1 MRRAAVVALLAA
13 ATACS
18 ADDDPTPSSDPTTTS
33 TTPLVWTGDDDGFY
47 APPEPLPVGEPGD
60 LLRYQVV
67 ETDVPGTTYKVL
79 HLSES
84 VQGDA
89 IAVSGVVVVP
99 EGAAAGEPATVL
111 TWAHGTTGIADACAP
126 SKDPGGAVDLAP
138 AFLERGWV
146 FAATDYEGLGTPG
159 RHPYIVGTSEGRG
172 VLDVVRAAS
181 QLPDAPATDEVV
193 VWGHSQGGHAALW
206 AGQLAA
212 DWAPELDV
220 VGVVAGAPAS
230 ELPLIAQALQNGPFQ
245 HYLALAAAGIN
256 AAYPEADLSLV
267 MTDAAQDL
275 LPAVD
280 ERCAGDI
287 ADVFALPYEEFA
299 VADPTS
305 VEPWRSLL
313 LENDP
318 GHVKTD
324 IPVLVIHG
332 EEDEQIPVVASQLLF
347 ERVCGLGQVI
357 ERRTYPGMRHAEVIG
372 PSFDDMVT
380 WMDARVAGEPAGSFC
395 P

>member
-1 MRRAAVVALLAA
+1 MWRAALVVLLAA
-13 ATACS
+13 AVACS
-18 ADDDPTPSSDPTTTS
+18 SDDPEPAASSGAGDDTTTTTS
-33 TTPLVWTGDDDGFY
+33 LEWTGDDDGFY
-47 APPEPLPVGEPGD
+47 APPDPLPAGEPGD
-60 LLRYQVV
+60 LLRHQVV
-67 ETDVPGTTYKVL
+67 ESDVDGTTYRVL

-84 VQGDA
+84 VQGDP

-99 EGAAAGEPATVL
+99 EGATGTVL
-111 TWAHGTTGIADACAP
+111 TWAHGTTGIADVCAP

-172 VLDVVRAAS
+172 VLDVVRAAA
-181 QLPDAPATDEVV
+181 QLPSAPATGDVV

-230 ELPLIAQALQNGPFQ
+230 ELPLITQALQNGPFQ
-245 HYLALAAAGIN
+245 HYLALGAAGIN

-267 MTDAAQDL
+267 MTDEAQAL
-275 LPAVD
+275 LSAVD
-280 ERCAGDI
+280 EGCAGEI
-287 ADVFALPYEEFA
+287 ADDFALPYEEFA
-299 VADPTS
+299 VADPAS
-305 VEPWRSLL
+305 VEPWGSLL

-318 GHVKTD
+318 GHVKTE

-332 EEDEQIPVVASQLLF
+332 EEDEQIPVVASSLLLD
-347 ERVCGLGQVI
+347 RVCGLGQVI
-357 ERRTYPGMRHAEVIG
+357 ERRTYPGMGHAEVIG

-380 WMDARVAGEPAGSFC
+380 WMEARVAGETAESSC